1 MNFQKF
7 QQITQL
13 HSTELIRIIV
23 NVLVQETNETSA
35 KSRQQNKYVATLL
48 LFLTSQQYNMS

>member
-13 HSTELIRIIV
+13 HSTELIRMIV

-35 KSRQQNKYVATLL
+35 KSRQQKKYVATLL